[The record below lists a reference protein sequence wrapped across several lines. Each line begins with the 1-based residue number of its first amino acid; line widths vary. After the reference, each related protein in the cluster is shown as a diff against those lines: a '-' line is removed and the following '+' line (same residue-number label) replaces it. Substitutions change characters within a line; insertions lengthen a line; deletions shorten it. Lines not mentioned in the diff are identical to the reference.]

1 LKSSRGANGGGAGVT
16 KRSSCRLRTRAVR
29 ACFLRHRSAAGE
41 GAAPKGNR
49 TNEVATDHIDR
60 GLATVTAGHSYP
72 VGANTGSGCRSAV
85 AGRQA
90 AGYTFPQISL
100 RYLRRRVLLRVSGRM
115 LKLSAPAF
123 NKQRSIE
130 RPKAQVIAVIERLT
144 GVRPNPE
151 FITDRGTDAC
161 VICGADTEVP
171 SQLHVN
177 LREGYIDGVG
187 QCCASCG
194 SD

>member
-1 LKSSRGANGGGAGVT
+1 MP
-16 KRSSCRLRTRAVR
+16 
-29 ACFLRHRSAAGE
+29 
-41 GAAPKGNR
+41 AAPALSATAQPRVKARLPKAIGR
-49 TNEVATDHIDR
+49 TKSRPTILTAAYT
-60 GLATVTAGHSYP
+60 TVTAGHSYP
-72 VGANTGSGCRSAV
+72 VGANTGSGCRFAV